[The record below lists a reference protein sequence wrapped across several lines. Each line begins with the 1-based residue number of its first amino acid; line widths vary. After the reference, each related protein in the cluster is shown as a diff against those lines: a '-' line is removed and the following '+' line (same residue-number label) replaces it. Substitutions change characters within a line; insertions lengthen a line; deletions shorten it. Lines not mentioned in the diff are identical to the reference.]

1 MPTIR
6 ALNKPINQ
14 KKTNST
20 DKKEAAP
27 RARNAQARKPRASSR
42 STRAGVADNATAAPS
57 ETGWKRMDL
66 HLHTPAS
73 HDYEQPDKSY
83 LDILKQAER
92 RGLDMIAFTD
102 HNTVNGY
109 RLMQRE
115 IEDLEL
121 LERLGRIRPDELGRL
136 NEYRR
141 LLKKIQVL
149 PGFEF
154 TATFGFHILGVF
166 PPEKPIRD
174 IERVLLDLKVPTRVI
189 DKGLTEAG
197 ATSDVLE
204 AYKRIDEAG
213 GMAIAAHANS
223 SAGVAMR
230 DLRLG
235 GQTRIAF
242 TQDPHLRAIEF
253 TDLDKGGRSS
263 SRLFTGIRAEYP
275 RRMHLIQGSD
285 AHRVVADGASSR
297 PGVGDR
303 ATEVQV
309 EELTF
314 ESLRAIFM
322 GEDFDHIR
330 PAGEALNVQPDILQ
344 MARAAGEGPT
354 VSFVPNLAKKAE
366 AFDDILNHVTAM
378 ANGEG
383 GYVFVGCDAK
393 PSARKVSGLKDALVV
408 SEELGEA
415 ITKRIFPIPYVTVD
429 LQPGDK
435 GADIIRVSVPRSLVA
450 PHAIDNLSILIRDGA
465 LSRPATRDEI
475 MAIARRVLEP
485 QIAVQ
490 IAAQQP
496 QQRDPLPPQ
505 RDQRQGGGFGRG
517 AQQQS
522 QQQHRGGQQQQQR
535 GGPPREGRPQ
545 QQGGGQQSRSGQS
558 FRDGQ
563 QGGQREIRQPL
574 QRREHLPRHGQGQP
588 GAPRGG
594 QPPPSTAAYPRDEEA
609 EPLLARP
616 PIHVEEEAAPALDM
630 ATQVAPA
637 DEGEDA
643 TRAAQAGQAAAPLTP
658 VLPPAE
664 GAPRTGVE
672 IAGVDIRDGIRY
684 FTLRDLRNGSLVR
697 NVTFKSARDLWHYA
711 LKQHATGA
719 YAPDKISWSDDRA
732 ILARSERAGKL
743 RYDLALRDAEGAA
756 HVFYGVIE
764 DGLDERWQTLLIA
777 AGAHSTS
784 EPASAG
790 SEPEPQF
797 ELPSEPQSEPL
808 PEPEP
813 ETPSGGFDGDA
824 N

>member
-1 MPTIR
+1 
-6 ALNKPINQ
+6 
-14 KKTNST
+14 
-20 DKKEAAP
+20 
-27 RARNAQARKPRASSR
+27 
-42 STRAGVADNATAAPS
+42 
-57 ETGWKRMDL
+57 MDL

-73 HDYEQPDKSY
+73 HDYEQPEKGY

-102 HNTVNGY
+102 HNTSNGY
-109 RLMQRE
+109 RNMQRE

-154 TATFGFHILGVF
+154 TATFGFHILGIF

-253 TDLDKGGRSS
+253 TDLDKGSRSS
-263 SRLFTGIRAEYP
+263 SRLFTGIRAEYS

-285 AHRVVADGASSR
+285 AHRVVAEADGSSR

-309 EELTF
+309 EELSF
-314 ESLRAIFM
+314 ESLRALFFT
-322 GEDFDHIR
+322 EDFDKIR
-330 PAGEALNVQPDILQ
+330 PAKEQLNVQPDILS

-354 VSFVPNLAKKAE
+354 VSFVPTVAKKPEAVAE
-366 AFDDILNHVTAM
+366 ILNHVVAM

-383 GYVFVGCDAK
+383 GYVFVGCEAK
-393 PSARKVSGLKDALVV
+393 ASARKPSGLKDALAV

-450 PHAIDNLSILIRDGA
+450 PHAIDNLTIFVRDGA
-465 LSRPATRDEI
+465 ASRPATRDEI
-475 MAIARRVLEP
+475 MTIARRVLEP

-505 RDQRQGGGFGRG
+505 RDSRAGFNKP
-517 AQQQS
+517 AQ
-522 QQQHRGGQQQQQR
+522 
-535 GGPPREGRPQ
+535 PPQ
-545 QQGGGQQSRSGQS
+545 NT
-558 FRDGQ
+558 
-563 QGGQREIRQPL
+563 
-574 QRREHLPRHGQGQP
+574 
-588 GAPRGG
+588 RGG
-594 QPPPSTAAYPRDEEA
+594 QPSGQHRGQPRDARAPQSNQQPGQRSGQAFREPQGNQRDVRQPLARRTDHPQRNPGGQPQQGQRRGVPQAQPAGYPRDEENEA
-609 EPLLARP
+609 LLARP
-616 PIHVEEEAAPALDM
+616 AAPVARPEEEIVTAPVVEPEMPAVPMDADGTVRPAAPA
-630 ATQVAPA
+630 V
-637 DEGEDA
+637 
-643 TRAAQAGQAAAPLTP
+643 
-658 VLPPAE
+658 PPAE

-672 IAGVDIRDGIRY
+672 IASVDVRDGIRY

-719 YAPDKISWSDDRA
+719 YAPEKIEWTDDRA
-732 ILARSERAGKL
+732 ILSSSERAGKM
-743 RYDLALRDAEGAA
+743 RYDLALREADGTP
-756 HVFYGVIE
+756 HVFYGVVE
-764 DGLDERWQTLLIA
+764 EGLDEAWRALVSTGDPVA
-777 AGAHSTS
+777 PAGP
-784 EPASAG
+784 E
-790 SEPEPQF
+790 SEPE
-797 ELPSEPQSEPL
+797 SATSD
-808 PEPEP
+808 PE
-813 ETPSGGFDGDA
+813 
-824 N
+824 

>member
-1 MPTIR
+1 MPTKTIR
-6 ALNKPINQ
+6 ALNKPLSKQ
-14 KKTNST
+14 KAETAE
-20 DKKEAAP
+20 KKVTAARPKAAPARRTRAAAKPAKAAPAEAA
-27 RARNAQARKPRASSR
+27 
-42 STRAGVADNATAAPS
+42 APIQP
-57 ETGWKRMDL
+57 EIPWKRMDL

-73 HDYEQPDKSY
+73 HDYEQPEKGY

-102 HNTVNGY
+102 HNTANGY
-109 RLMQRE
+109 RNMTRE

-253 TDLDKGGRSS
+253 TDLDKGSRSS

-285 AHRVVADGASSR
+285 AHRVVADADVSSR

-303 ATEVQV
+303 STEVQV
-309 EELTF
+309 EELSF
-314 ESLRAIFM
+314 ESLRAIFFT
-322 GEDFDHIR
+322 EDFDKIR
-330 PAGEALNVQPDILQ
+330 PARDVLNVQPDILS

-354 VSFVPNLAKKAE
+354 VSFVPSVAKKAE
-366 AFDDILNHVTAM
+366 AVAEILNHVVAM

-383 GYVFVGCDAK
+383 GYIFVGCDAK
-393 PSARKVSGLKDALVV
+393 ASARKPSGMKDAVAV

-429 LQPGDK
+429 FQPVDK
-435 GADIIRVSVPRSLVA
+435 GSDIIRVSVPRSLVA
-450 PHAIDNLSILIRDGA
+450 PHAIENMTILVRDGA
-465 LSRPATRDEI
+465 ESRQATRDEI

-485 QIAVQ
+485 QIVVQ
-490 IAAQQP
+490 LAAQQP
-496 QQRDPLPPQ
+496 PQRDPLPPQ
-505 RDQRQGGGFGRG
+505 RDSRGGFNRP
-517 AQQQS
+517 AQ
-522 QQQHRGGQQQQQR
+522 GQPQPMR
-535 GGPPREGRPQ
+535 GGP
-545 QQGGGQQSRSGQS
+545 
-558 FRDGQ
+558 
-563 QGGQREIRQPL
+563 
-574 QRREHLPRHGQGQP
+574 QGQN
-588 GAPRGG
+588 RGG
-594 QPPPSTAAYPRDEEA
+594 QPRDGRSGQGGGMAQPSPRQGQPVRDGQGNQRDVRQPLARRPEHQPRNPNAQPQHGRRGQPLPAGLPRDEED
-609 EPLLARP
+609 EMLLARP
-616 PIHVEEEAAPALDM
+616 VAPVTRVEEDTSMSAPAEM
-630 ATQVAPA
+630 APVQQTGAP
-637 DEGEDA
+637 GENDGAGRPGA
-643 TRAAQAGQAAAPLTP
+643 TPGTAAASP
-658 VLPPAE
+658 VITPAE

-672 IAGVDIRDGIRY
+672 IASVDTRDGIRF

-719 YAPDKISWSDDRA
+719 YAPEKIAWTGDRA
-732 ILARSERAGKL
+732 ILASSERAGKM
-743 RYDLALRDAEGAA
+743 RYDLALREADGLA

-764 DGLDERWQTLLIA
+764 DGMDEAWRALVGADRPAPAPEA
-777 AGAHSTS
+777 A
-784 EPASAG
+784 
-790 SEPEPQF
+790 PE
-797 ELPSEPQSEPL
+797 
-808 PEPEP
+808 
-813 ETPSGGFDGDA
+813 GFDESESVPGPDPE
-824 N
+824 